1 MWGRQV
7 DVLFKDREDAG
18 RQLAAYLDPLYR
30 DSDPLILGIPRG
42 GVEVACYVAR
52 ELGAEL
58 SLLVSKKLPL
68 PSRKEFGIGAIS
80 EEHTVYVSPEGR
92 HLLSSEALQ
101 EVIELQMEEVSR
113 RVRKYRHGAPLP
125 EMSGRTVILVDDG
138 IATGVTLV
146 PALWLCR
153 KKDAAQ
159 IVIAAPVSGTTFDQN
174 LRQADRI
181 EVLFQPSP
189 FYAVGQVYDVFGD
202 LHDEEMLAL
211 LEKTVQDNNRA
222 GGPASR

>member
-30 DSDPLILGIPRG
+30 NTHPLILGIPRG

-113 RVRKYRHGAPLP
+113 RVRKYRQGAPLP
-125 EMSGRTVILVDDG
+125 EMTGRTVILVDDG

-159 IVIAAPVSGTTFDQN
+159 VVIAAPVSGMTYDQN

-211 LEKTVQDNNRA
+211 LEKTVQAQNRA